1 MFEYTPPVHLENKP
15 LSVVR
20 LEHKFNLSNMGESNP
35 SFLKTKYDLHKS
47 EEVIKTAERTKA
59 TTREKVSEKPEVRI
73 QNYLDYLS
81 DSLDPKDPHR
91 REEKLTRFKQVM
103 YDKYVIKPEG
113 IPEAYFNT
121 QRRIA
126 REQGHGDVEINSE
139 TKRQLTEVVITD
151 QKSSLDN
158 WVDYL
163 ASPDSTYPD
172 WLKYWAVRSILGMG
186 GYDKEKKQF
195 GKRRKDTVKPFP
207 DLDREAL
214 AYVLDAVE
222 KKYRPQVE
230 TQLAKDKEE
239 EIELTEADLEEI
251 TTEEVAVI
259 EEERQAKQ
267 QEQKAF
273 EKLLQGESFAKLYAW
288 AIEKVTP
295 ASQEQLADT
304 KGQWIKYPKGSDHT
318 PLVQS
323 LQGHGTG
330 WCTAGE
336 STAKTQLAS
345 GDFYVYYSLD
355 PKGKPIVPRAAIR
368 MQGNGIAEVRG
379 VGPDQNLDPHIGKVV
394 QDKLAEFPDGK
405 LYEKK
410 NADMK
415 QLTVI
420 ENKMAKEQ
428 ELTREEL
435 YFLYEINTKIQ
446 GFGYDDDPRVKELR
460 NKRDPKADAPIVFD
474 CEPSQIAWGQNEINE
489 NTKVYVGPLYPNIF
503 QQLKHLEHFYTA
515 FPERSNRAKHD

>member
-1 MFEYTPPVHLENKP
+1 MTLQPRSHLFHPKLLKSMFEYTPPVHLENKP

-195 GKRRKDTVKPFP
+195 GKRTKNTIN
-207 DLDREAL
+207 
-214 AYVLDAVE
+214 
-222 KKYRPQVE
+222 RPQVE

-304 KGQWIKYPKGSDHT
+304 KI
-318 PLVQS
+318 
-323 LQGHGTG
+323 
-330 WCTAGE
+330 
-336 STAKTQLAS
+336 
-345 GDFYVYYSLD
+345 
-355 PKGKPIVPRAAIR
+355 
-368 MQGNGIAEVRG
+368 
-379 VGPDQNLDPHIGKVV
+379 
-394 QDKLAEFPDGK
+394 
-405 LYEKK
+405 
-410 NADMK
+410 
-415 QLTVI
+415 
-420 ENKMAKEQ
+420 
-428 ELTREEL
+428 
-435 YFLYEINTKIQ
+435 
-446 GFGYDDDPRVKELR
+446 
-460 NKRDPKADAPIVFD
+460 
-474 CEPSQIAWGQNEINE
+474 
-489 NTKVYVGPLYPNIF
+489 
-503 QQLKHLEHFYTA
+503 
-515 FPERSNRAKHD
+515 